1 MAQHN
6 PGLIL
11 AEEVLAEGLGADQE
25 NPGLPE
31 DQQPGTVVTEKT
43 FLPAGYCL
51 QYYCIFIESSTDA
64 TFDHY
69 DFLGSNMSSGFF

>member
-31 DQQPGTVVTEKT
+31 DQQPGTVVKSPEPLYLT
-43 FLPAGYCL
+43 
-51 QYYCIFIESSTDA
+51 
-64 TFDHY
+64 
-69 DFLGSNMSSGFF
+69 